1 MNTHVV
7 FYRSF
12 PRQGV
17 IKEETKKDLKAHELQ
32 QIVVVHNRELIL
44 VHVVL
49 LTKARV
55 EYTLIRRYNY
65 SRKTDEWRVH
75 KL

>member
-1 MNTHVV
+1 M
-7 FYRSF
+7 
-12 PRQGV
+12 
-17 IKEETKKDLKAHELQ
+17 Q
-32 QIVVVHNRELIL
+32 QIVVVHDRELIL

-65 SRKTDEWRVH
+65 SGRTDEWKAHNCSSKGLILVH
-75 KL
+75 VE